1 MTTNAEKLQT
11 LQLRDFR
18 LFGERANRLGLNF
31 ALCGTS
37 GEILVLC
44 ETEEF
49 KSNSQILSYCGLKL
63 IHSMSHNRHFEENRI
78 IGRVVFDGSYP
89 VGAVLV
95 HLPENTDKYFCDF
108 VGELLDSFHREF
120 EAKCKSEQHIDA
132 ISEELSQVYEELVLL
147 HKLGVN
153 MKLTEAEANFLQ
165 MAADSLTEVVPVEGI
180 AVLLRRTIE
189 GRDKLVLTA
198 GLGLI
203 DLDDD
208 SSEIL
213 FERLRKELTSGR
225 EALLDSEVDSPFRYH
240 WPPGI
245 NNIIAVPFLGTGS
258 RKDDDERNLIGM
270 MVAVNRRGKA
280 DFDSPDVKLFNSIAN
295 SCAVFVENGK
305 LFMDIKELFI
315 GSLRAL
321 TSSIDAKDQYTRGHS
336 ERVAFISK
344 WLAERLDGEYKMSP
358 EQIHTVY
365 LAGLLHDIGK
375 IGIGETVLCKEQ
387 KLTNEEYD
395 IIKSHP
401 AVGAG
406 ILEQIK
412 QMRNI
417 IPGVLCHH
425 ERLDGKGYPQ
435 GLKGEN
441 IPLIG
446 RIVAVADTFD
456 AMTSKRT
463 YRDAMSLDK
472 ALSLIKE
479 AAGTQLDEKIVDTF
493 INSDIYTLWKAIA
506 DGFVKSEEDD
516 FAQYGAAAVGVLVK

>member
-1 MTTNAEKLQT
+1 MNC
-11 LQLRDFR
+11 
-18 LFGERANRLGLNF
+18 LGLNF
-31 ALCGTS
+31 AICDAS

-44 ETEEF
+44 ETEKF
-49 KSNSQILSYCGLKL
+49 KSNPQTLSYCGLKL
-63 IHSMSHNRHFEENRI
+63 VHSMSHNRHFEEHRI
-78 IGRVVFDGSYP
+78 IGRVIIDRSCP
-89 VGAVLV
+89 IGAALV
-95 HLPENTDKYFCDF
+95 HLPESTDKYFYGF

-120 EAKCKSEQHIDA
+120 EAKCKSEQHIDTM
-132 ISEELSQVYEELVLL
+132 SEELAQVYEELVLL

-153 MKLTEAEANFLQ
+153 MKLTEIEANFLQ
-165 MAADSLTEVVPVEGI
+165 MASDSLTEVVPVEGI
-180 AVLLRRTIE
+180 AILLRKVIE

-198 GLGLI
+198 GLGMI

-208 SSEIL
+208 SSEVL
-213 FERLRKELTSGR
+213 FERLRKELADGK
-225 EALLDSEVDSPFRYH
+225 EALLDSEVDSPFRYN

-245 NNIIAVPFLGTGS
+245 NNIIAVPLLGTGGG
-258 RKDDDERNLIGM
+258 KDDELNLIGM
-270 MVAVNRRGKA
+270 MTAVNRKSKP
-280 DFDSPDVKLFNSIAN
+280 DFDSPDVKLFNSVAN
-295 SCAVFVENGK
+295 SCAVFVENGR
-305 LFMDIKELFI
+305 LFTDIKELFI

-344 WLAERLDGEYKMSP
+344 WIAERLDGEYKMSP

-375 IGIGETVLCKEQ
+375 IGIGETVLKKEK
-387 KLTNEEYD
+387 KLTADEYD

-417 IPGVLCHH
+417 TPAVLCHH
-425 ERLDGKGYPQ
+425 ERWDGKGYPQ
-435 GLKGEN
+435 GLTGEK
-441 IPLIG
+441 IPLTG

-472 ALSLIKE
+472 AISLIKE
-479 AAGTQLDEKIVDTF
+479 ASGTQLDEKIVDTF
-493 INSDIYTLWKAIA
+493 VNSDLYTLWKAIA

-516 FAQYGAAAVGVLVK
+516 FAQYGVAAVGVLVR